1 MEDFLPG
8 LVKVMEERLGPFGR
22 PFTTLVVV
30 MVGLWVIIWTG
41 DFILNEAIIPV
52 IKAVTTGDPENLA
65 TARRIAAM
73 IVGALVGLGLTWVI
87 GIPIRRRNE
96 KYRRDL
102 SQYRK
107 DLQRVEELLDKHGL
121 LEQD

>member
-1 MEDFLPG
+1 
-8 LVKVMEERLGPFGR
+8 MEERLGPFGR

-52 IKAVTTGDPENLA
+52 IQAVTTGDSENLA

-73 IVGALVGLGLTWVI
+73 IVGGLVGFGLTWLI
-87 GIPIRRRNE
+87 GFPVRRRNE

-102 SQYRK
+102 AQYRK
-107 DLQRVEELLDKHGL
+107 DLRRVEEKLKKHGL
-121 LEQD
+121 LE